1 MTFITFLLFTGAV
14 ALATYLLTRRTTE
27 DSATGFFLAGR
38 SLGPLVIAGSILLTN
53 LSTEQLVGLNGGA
66 FSDGAVMIAWETLA
80 AVSMV
85 VLALVFLPRYLKSG
99 LTTTPE
105 YLEKRFDPTTRLMA
119 EGLLLTGYVV
129 ILLPAV
135 LASGALFMSTVFD
148 VPALFGGNRTV
159 AIWATVWLI
168 GLIGGAYAVF
178 GGLKGVAVS
187 DSFNAI
193 GLLIGGLMIPFF
205 GLAAISDSGSV
216 IEGWKTL
223 MAAEPAKFDAI
234 GGADSAVPFGTVFTG
249 VILLHLFYWNT
260 NQVIVQRSLAARSLA
275 DGQKGVLLA
284 ATIKL
289 LGPLIIVLPGIIAF
303 HLFADQ
309 IASKDEAYGTL
320 VKNVLPAPLT
330 GFFAAAVAGAIL
342 SSFNSGLNSAATLF
356 STGIYKKRIN
366 PGASDHQMV
375 KSGRAFSLVLA
386 LGAMLIAP
394 VVALHSGGIF
404 ALLQEV
410 NGCYAIP
417 ILAVMVCALFTR
429 RIPAAAAKFAI
440 IFGSVSY
447 LLAAFVLKPEINALH
462 LQGII
467 FAITIAGMA
476 LIGKI
481 APRETP
487 FIQSHSGDVDI
498 TPWRFAY
505 PVAAFVVLCASGT
518 YLYFS

>member
-1 MTFITFLLFTGAV
+1 MPLLTFLLFTGVV
-14 ALATYLLTRRTTE
+14 AITTYLLTRRTTE
-27 DSATGFFLAGR
+27 DSAMGFFLAGR

-66 FSDGAVMIAWETLA
+66 FSDGAVVIAWETLA

-105 YLEKRFDPTTRLMA
+105 YLEKRFDSTTRLMA

-148 VPALFGGNRTV
+148 VPSLFGGSRTI

-187 DSFNAI
+187 DSLNAI

-205 GLAAISDSGSV
+205 GLSAVSESGSI

-223 MAAEPAKFDAI
+223 TAAQSTKLNAV
-234 GGADSAVPFGTVFTG
+234 GGSDTAVPFGTIFTG

-260 NQVIVQRSLAARSLA
+260 NQVIVQRTLAARSLA

-303 HLFADQ
+303 HLFAEQ
-309 IASKDEAYGTL
+309 ITSKDEAYGTL

-330 GFFAAAVAGAIL
+330 GFFAATVAGAIL

-366 PGASDHQMV
+366 PSAAERQMV
-375 KSGRAFSLVLA
+375 KSGRTFSLILA
-386 LGAMLIAP
+386 LGAMIIAP
-394 VVALHSGGIF
+394 MVALHSGGIF

-417 ILAVMVCALFTR
+417 FLAVMVCALFTR
-429 RIPAAAAKFAI
+429 SLPAAAAKFAI
-440 IFGSVSY
+440 VFGSVSY
-447 LLAAFVLKPEINALH
+447 LFAAFVIKPEINALH

-467 FAITIAGMA
+467 FGITLLGMCI
-476 LIGKI
+476 IGKI
-481 APRETP
+481 SPRETP
-487 FIQSHSGDVDI
+487 YIQSHSGDVDI

-505 PVAAFVVLCASGT
+505 PAAAFILFGAVST